1 MKVFLY
7 LWYVVVGGD
16 DISNNDSN
24 NIETQRKGI
33 IIVIFPNGRDVYN
46 INDNNQNYNSANS
59 SKDNY
64 QSVACTVDY
73 KSIRSK

>member
-33 IIVIFPNGRDVYN
+33 IIVIFPSGRDVYNN

-64 QSVACTVDY
+64 QSVAQWTTN
-73 KSIRSK
+73 RF